1 MRILREL
8 LITAVIIF
16 SHASSLANFHRLLPK
31 KKAAAKIKK
40 KKTFQVVGENHKAT
54 AEGSKNCLKNLSFSL
69 IT

>member
-40 KKTFQVVGENHKAT
+40 RKHFK
-54 AEGSKNCLKNLSFSL
+54 
-69 IT
+69 